1 MLELNFKL
9 LFHNYNF
16 CCWIHTGRLWI
27 SSDPARESHWFWQ
40 FLWRQKPSLK
50 SMNMCVIGPSRTC
63 PQASS
68 YRICSV
74 FSIWLQG
81 SQQPL
86 TALSKIPQTTS
97 RLWWFAK
104 TFNNTVYASV
114 YFSCHC
120 CNCDLYLERLCP
132 LAKYRLCCA
141 ITSELFCS
149 LCTLMNNTNFTQR
162 DIPSKIRICEGEEKP
177 SPAYF

>member
-1 MLELNFKL
+1 
-9 LFHNYNF
+9 
-16 CCWIHTGRLWI
+16 
-27 SSDPARESHWFWQ
+27 
-40 FLWRQKPSLK
+40 
-50 SMNMCVIGPSRTC
+50 MCVIGPSRTC

-68 YRICSV
+68 YPICPV

-132 LAKYRLCCA
+132 LSKYRLCCA

-162 DIPSKIRICEGEEKP
+162 HSQQDQNLWGRGKTQPCLLLKLFLLSGEGNHQFVCGGMLPLHTSER
-177 SPAYF
+177 SWLL